1 MCADTFK
8 KILISTLVHSHTV
21 IDPITEDPPLPD
33 PTSDAQDHQSSP
45 DNDGSHYEQHETDN
59 HRSLILEEA
68 LKLVPEH
75 GWTGYVLSEG
85 ARALGMSSTVGE
97 GEEEEEGGEMFPRG
111 PAELVDYFEQ
121 KCNQSLNGYME
132 ILANE
137 DQLEGS
143 KLIKAAVKYR
153 LEMLVPY
160 IDKWPQV

>member
-1 MCADTFK
+1 MCADILK
-8 KILISTLVHSHTV
+8 KILISTLIHTHTHAV
-21 IDPITEDPPLPD
+21 ADPITEDPPLPD
-33 PTSDAQDHQSSP
+33 PTSDAQDHQSSH
-45 DNDGSHYEQHETDN
+45 DNDGGYYEQQETDD
-59 HRSLILEEA
+59 HRSLIFEEA

-85 ARALGMSSTVGE
+85 ARVLGMSGTVGE
-97 GEEEEEGGEMFPRG
+97 DGGEMFPRG

-121 KCNQSLNGYME
+121 KCNQSLNGYLE

-143 KLIKAAVKYR
+143 KLVKAAMKYR
-153 LEMLVPY
+153 LEMLAPY